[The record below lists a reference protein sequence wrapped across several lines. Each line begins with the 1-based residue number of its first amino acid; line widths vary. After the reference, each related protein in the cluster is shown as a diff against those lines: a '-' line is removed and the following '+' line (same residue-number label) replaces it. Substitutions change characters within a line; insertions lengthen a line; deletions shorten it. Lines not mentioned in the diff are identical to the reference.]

1 LGTIQHAIMIIITI
15 ISKDYYSTIMKA
27 NSARPNKDISTAA
40 SLSMRKTRF
49 P

>member
-1 LGTIQHAIMIIITI
+1 MIQHAIMIIITI
-15 ISKDYYSTIMKA
+15 ISKDYYSTIIKV
-27 NSARPNKDISTAA
+27 NLARPKTGISTAA